1 MLSEHPTL
9 AIFCLDSSA
18 RGRMFE
24 RLKSIGGFLE
34 LLGIEAKATEAAD
47 RLGPYCRSE
56 TRLPIPSR
64 YILTSNDHKTARCGC
79 VQRLHGLVHRVP
91 RLDRRG
97 ESEGSRRT

>member
-1 MLSEHPTL
+1 
-9 AIFCLDSSA
+9 
-18 RGRMFE
+18 
-24 RLKSIGGFLE
+24 
-34 LLGIEAKATEAAD
+34 
-47 RLGPYCRSE
+47 
-56 TRLPIPSR
+56 LPIPSR